1 MELSHEQIE
10 SKRHNSFSDAIKQIK
25 KETKKWKYIMQSETG
40 SNEKLNYDHLIPAIE
55 RCYAFVVTN
64 SRDLYF
70 YDYDEN
76 IYCEY
81 DDILNQIHRKVIV
94 KAPTRN
100 SMLTIRDALIA
111 SKYAF
116 KETKLSNNEIPV
128 RNGIL
133 NRETKELDVYDI
145 TKFVRYKLN
154 VEYKPC
160 VDYPDGV
167 YDIDQFLLDTANQKE
182 SRLKGLMQVINYA
195 ISGINP
201 HHNIVMFLGE
211 GGSGKSALNKLI
223 KSFVGDQYHA
233 ALKLSQFNED
243 KYLSTLRNK
252 VVSIGDDLGDGQYIG
267 DIENLKSL
275 SAKDSVTVDIKHKK
289 GIELTFPGMIIQN
302 AARIPKFSESGEQLK
317 RRLRVYHFQNKFT
330 GVHNKL
336 SNEEFNNMIHNE
348 DVKSYLLNH
357 LLTIDIN
364 EELVGC
370 DELLLEEATSI
381 NDDYQSF
388 ASSIRYTK
396 LMTLDYIP
404 QSVLKAVYFDYNDY
418 KLRDKNKISSGKLI
432 SLMKP
437 HMEKLGYQYDNKV
450 VKRPKACVKDVQILE
465 DIDETMNDAAVQ
477 KIFNDNDMQEEAY
490 SFELNDNDYP
500 NYTSTMR
507 KNIPSKCW
515 VKVE

>member
-1 MELSHEQIE
+1 MENNQ
-10 SKRHNSFSDAIKQIK
+10 KQY
-25 KETKKWKYIMQSETG
+25 E
-40 SNEKLNYDHLIPAIE
+40 SNEAFYQKMIELNEQYLKAQKLQGDKSKKLNEVTALELLEKYYAYTYDKENDMVML
-55 RCYAFVVTN
+55 
-64 SRDLYF
+64 
-70 YDYDEN
+70 YDYDAKL
-76 IYCEY
+76 YTH
-81 DDILNQIHRKVIV
+81 NQSVLRR
-94 KAPTRN
+94 AMR
-100 SMLTIRDALIA
+100 ALIGEV
-111 SKYAF
+111 SKENTIQAF
-116 KETKLSNNEIPV
+116 VNHLGYEDHAYPAKIPNFNYLATKDCLINLDTMERYDYSIDWFITSKISTNYIERDIEDYQLRGQSLLNIIWNFANHNNDRFIGLKQIIYNSITKNKYGNEIIMLIG
-128 RNGIL
+128 R
-133 NRETKELDVYDI
+133 
-145 TKFVRYKLN
+145 
-154 VEYKPC
+154 
-160 VDYPDGV
+160 
-167 YDIDQFLLDTANQKE
+167 
-182 SRLKGLMQVINYA
+182 
-195 ISGINP
+195 
-201 HHNIVMFLGE
+201 

-275 SAKDSVTVDIKHKK
+275 SAHDSVTVDIKHKK
-289 GIELTFPGMIIQN
+289 GIELTFSGMIIQN

-336 SNEEFNNMIHNE
+336 SNEEFNKMIHNE

-357 LLTIDIN
+357 LLTIDIH

-404 QSVLKAVYFDYNDY
+404 QSVLKAIYFDYNDY

-437 HMEKLGYQYDNKV
+437 HMEKLGYQYNNEV

-465 DIDETMNDAAVQ
+465 DIDETMNDSAVQ

-490 SFELNDNDYP
+490 SFELDDNDYP
-500 NYTSTMR
+500 NYTSVMR

>member
-10 SKRHNSFSDAIKQIK
+10 AKRHNSFSDAIEKIK
-25 KETKKWKYIMQSETG
+25 KETKKWKYIMQCETG

-64 SRDLYF
+64 SRELYF

-133 NRETKELDVYDI
+133 NRETKELDAYDI

-154 VEYKPC
+154 VEYKPHI
-160 VDYPDGV
+160 DYPDGV

-211 GGSGKSALNKLI
+211 GGSGKSTFGELIESIVGKNNVSNITLEDTSDDNKL
-223 KSFVGDQYHA
+223 
-233 ALKLSQFNED
+233 LNLM
-243 KYLSTLRNK
+243 NK
-252 VVSIGDDLGDGQYIG
+252 HVMIGDDINDEVYLDKLKH
-267 DIENLKSL
+267 LKSL
-275 SAKDSVTVDIKHKK
+275 SSGKTTIINRKYKTSIAMDFN
-289 GIELTFPGMIIQN
+289 GLIIQSLPTMIKM
-302 AARIPKFSESGEQLK
+302 RDRESQLK
-317 RRLRVYHFQNKFT
+317 RRMLYFKFE
-330 GVHNKL
+330 N
-336 SNEEFNNMIHNE
+336 SF
-348 DVKSYLLNH
+348 
-357 LLTIDIN
+357 
-364 EELVGC
+364 
-370 DELLLEEATSI
+370 I
-381 NDDYQSF
+381 NDGIDPNEITEFINQQEVKEALLYYILNEPGLAEMEEYIGHDKDLSDE
-388 ASSIRYTK
+388 
-396 LMTLDYIP
+396 MT
-404 QSVLKAVYFDYNDY
+404 
-418 KLRDKNKISSGKLI
+418 
-432 SLMKP
+432 
-437 HMEKLGYQYDNKV
+437 
-450 VKRPKACVKDVQILE
+450 
-465 DIDETMNDAAVQ
+465 
-477 KIFNDNDMQEEAY
+477 
-490 SFELNDNDYP
+490 ELNDPYYELDQYVKNHTQLYQADRISISVLTALFNDLQENDVDSYNRIKSKTLSSHFRSYLEEQGYVKNKNSLMQNTDNLIYMNNNDGLIEEKNDNAIEEKHDSNDILFESSRRYLHLTP
-500 NYTSTMR
+500 NVEDLMHKQGRSSFYER
-507 KNIPSKCW
+507 K
-515 VKVE
+515 